1 MKFDIQKEREAFSE
15 WHESAYGEYVT
26 WGNDYP
32 VSHIHNDRW
41 EAWQAAKTHANQQ
54 FESFLNQ
61 AIEDSACAD
70 ERRSLQ
76 VLLEDFQDNL
86 EADKRKGQ
94 KCVAV
99 NQEDL

>member
-1 MKFDIQKEREAFSE
+1 MDMNKEKEAFEAWAGSKGKYIQL
-15 WHESAYGEYVT
+15 SSNGEYVSMT
-26 WGNDYP
+26 LNEEWQ
-32 VSHIHNDRW
+32 
-41 EAWQAAKTHANQQ
+41 AWQAAKNHANQQ

-86 EADKRKGQ
+86 EADNRQGQ
-94 KCVAV
+94 KRVAV
-99 NQEDL
+99 NLEDL